1 MGRRRRSK
9 SRKSSGRSS
18 KRRSSKR
25 RSSKRRLLKIRSD
38 KTRLDKKIAK
48 SKAVKDIKK
57 KINHELK
64 ERIRIEKEFR
74 DGNIKTKLT
83 IVFKAILRGISK
95 FMEDVAVFFIAALS
109 VMYLYYKFENKNV
122 ESIFPSNPEK
132 FPYVAYE
139 DGVPMDEQRKLT
151 SSIIDESATF
161 AEVFYNKINGEYNEN
176 GTLDDEKMKKKINQ
190 PDNINAVNMNPIAE
204 FFNFTSEG
212 KTSIDINLIQLISY
226 VMVCGIIGVN
236 SFMGQ
241 LHNIFKRLYIS
252 KEQASGNYVL
262 KLLCYIVTF
271 FLITLLF
278 FLYRMSK
285 NDFSSL
291 IMPIVSSSSKEFT
304 EYVFGIPQI
313 VQLFSS
319 IFSGFF
325 SFFKIIF
332 VIGYLAFIFH
342 AILALLRIN
351 NNLSSLTTVLLS
363 FTMIFTFIIN
373 LFMFLTA
380 FINTFKKTKGVG
392 NFSSILFNEIL
403 KTIQKAIGMFKNI
416 SGDKGSRIGKM
427 FNLDK
432 VNMNSFTSIVM
443 FIVSLPILIFT
454 LPLILIPIIFT
465 ILGMVFTFIPFIG
478 TLFSSTNITYDF
490 TTNGLHNIF
499 KMKDIIRNNYGL
511 IVLSFFMSLLF
522 IMNGIMKGQKGILGI
537 VQFLISIIFS
547 IFMII
552 TYFIVKR
559 SGKKEDTV
567 LNVNAESVINVNAEP
582 VINVNANNTTD

>member
-1 MGRRRRSK
+1 MARRRRRTIK
-9 SRKSSGRSS
+9 SR
-18 KRRSSKR
+18 RRSSVKR
-25 RSSKRRLLKIRSD
+25 TPSVKRTSIKQRIAKI
-38 KTRLDKKIAK
+38 KAVQNLNKKIGK
-48 SKAVKDIKK
+48 SKAVKNVKK
-57 KINHELK
+57 KINEELK
-64 ERIRIEKEFR
+64 QRIKIEKEFR
-74 DGNIKTKLT
+74 NGNIRTKLT

-95 FMEDVAVFFIAALS
+95 FMEDIAVFFIAALS

-139 DGVPMDEQRKLT
+139 DGLPMDEQRKLT
-151 SSIIDESATF
+151 SILIDENATF
-161 AEVFYNKINGEYNEN
+161 AEEFYNKINGEYNEN
-176 GTLDDEKMKKKINQ
+176 GTLDDKKMKKKINQ
-190 PDNINAVNMNPIAE
+190 PDNMDTSSMNPLAD
-204 FFNFTSEG
+204 FFNYTNDG
-212 KTSIDINLIQLISY
+212 KKSIDINLIQIISY
-226 VMVCGIIGVN
+226 VLVCGIIGVN

-241 LHNIFKRLYIS
+241 LHNIFKKLYIT
-252 KEQASGNYVL
+252 KEQANENYIL
-262 KLLCYIVTF
+262 KFLCYIATF

-285 NDFSSL
+285 NDLSNL
-291 IMPIVSSSSKEFT
+291 IMPVISSSSKEFT
-304 EYVFGIPQI
+304 ESVFGVPQI
-313 VQLFSS
+313 IQLFSS
-319 IFSGFF
+319 LFSGFF

-342 AILALLRIN
+342 SILALLRIN
-351 NNLSSLTTVLLS
+351 NNLSSLTTVILS

-380 FINTFKKTKGVG
+380 FINTLKKTKGIG

-443 FIVSLPILIFT
+443 FIISLPILLFS

-490 TTNGLHNIF
+490 TANGLHNIF

-511 IVLSFFMSLLF
+511 IILSLFMSLIF
-522 IMNGIMKGQKGILGI
+522 IMNDLMKGQRGILGI
-537 VQFLISIIFS
+537 VQLLISIIFS
-547 IFMII
+547 LFMIL
-552 TYFIVKR
+552 TYFIIKKG
-559 SGKKEDTV
+559 GKNTEDEI
-567 LNVNAESVINVNAEP
+567 LNATAEPVISVNAEP
-582 VINVNANNTTD
+582 VINANAN